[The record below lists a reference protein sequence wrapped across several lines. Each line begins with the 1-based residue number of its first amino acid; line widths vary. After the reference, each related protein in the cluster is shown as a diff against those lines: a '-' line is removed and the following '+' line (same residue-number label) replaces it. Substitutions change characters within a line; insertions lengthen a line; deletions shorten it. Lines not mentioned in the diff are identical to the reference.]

1 MNSPQQSRKA
11 TTTQHRSNDVC
22 HAPGMAK
29 DADCLA
35 RLENAF
41 DRLQILLQQGD
52 LDFASYM
59 KWRARVNETMMGLHD
74 GINADVLRIL

>member
-1 MNSPQQSRKA
+1 ML
-11 TTTQHRSNDVC
+11 TVW
-22 HAPGMAK
+22 PGSKM
-29 DADCLA
+29 
-35 RLENAF
+35 RLI
-41 DRLQILLQQGD
+41 RLQILLQQGD